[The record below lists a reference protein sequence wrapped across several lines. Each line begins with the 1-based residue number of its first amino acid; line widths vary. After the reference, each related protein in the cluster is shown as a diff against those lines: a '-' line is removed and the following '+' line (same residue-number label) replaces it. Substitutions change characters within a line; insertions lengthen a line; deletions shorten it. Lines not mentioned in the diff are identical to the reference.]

1 MIDPDERE
9 GVLYAFAVETKH
21 DQMTLERYLNRYPE
35 LAEELVDLLSEL
47 RLADVYRPNLS
58 AAIPDA
64 GAEAAWQQF
73 LACGPQQVSI
83 AETSNLF
90 ARFFGLPFVELAD
103 TLNVPRSF
111 LTPFRDGLVEAASI
125 PTAFVRRLAKSMD
138 VSVESLQT
146 HFLAPRPGPITRAFK
161 SEETPSY
168 QGQTT
173 FRDLIDNTE
182 MTDEQRRTLLRDIDA
197 DGSL

>member
-1 MIDPDERE
+1 MINPDEKE
-9 GVLYAFAVETKH
+9 GVLYAFAVEPNH
-21 DQMTLERYLNRYPE
+21 DQTTLERYLKQYPE
-35 LAEELVDLLSEL
+35 LAEELVDLLGEL
-47 RLADVYRPNLS
+47 RLEDVYRPDLS

-73 LACGPQQVSI
+73 LACGPQQACI
-83 AETSNLF
+83 TETPDPF

-111 LTPFRDGLVEAASI
+111 LTPFRDGLVAADSI
-125 PTAFVRRLAKSMD
+125 PTAFVRRLAKAMD
-138 VSVESLQT
+138 ATVESLQA
-146 HFLAPRPGPITRAFK
+146 HFSVPRPGPIARAFK
-161 SEETPSY
+161 SDETPSH

-173 FRDLIDNTE
+173 FRELIDNTE
-182 MTDEQRRTLLRDIDA
+182 MGEEQRRMLLQDIDA